1 MGQGVAVPERG
12 LCPGLLFSR
21 KSRQCPAQPEPV
33 GSDSLPAACPHPL
46 CRADPPAEQEAGG
59 LAALRQ
65 RPAGARALVR
75 GLLLHAQGPAGEA
88 EGPRTSLPLG
98 ALGHLASLAHEA
110 PLTSCPATCPA
121 PRTTPLSC
129 LHLVGGWGTFGSQR
143 VTAPQPMTLGVT
155 VQVWTLLPRAP
166 PPTEGR
172 VPSPGAPNASYEG
185 AGG

>member
-1 MGQGVAVPERG
+1 MRSPRLVPT
-12 LCPGLLFSR
+12 PS
-21 KSRQCPAQPEPV
+21 
-33 GSDSLPAACPHPL
+33 
-46 CRADPPAEQEAGG
+46 AEQTR
-59 LAALRQ
+59 LLNKRLVDWLRYASVQ
-65 RPAGARALVR
+65 
-75 GLLLHAQGPAGEA
+75 QGPAHSSG
-88 EGPRTSLPLG
+88 GFFSTPRARPVRRRDPEPPCPWA
-98 ALGHLASLAHEA
+98 ALGHLASLAHGA